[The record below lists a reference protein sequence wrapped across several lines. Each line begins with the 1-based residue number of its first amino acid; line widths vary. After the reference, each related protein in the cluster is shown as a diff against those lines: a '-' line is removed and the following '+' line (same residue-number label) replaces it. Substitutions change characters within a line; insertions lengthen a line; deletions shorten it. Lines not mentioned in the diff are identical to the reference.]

1 MTRLWWR
8 GLLRRRRGR
17 LAGAVIGTATAV
29 ALLAALG
36 MFLATSKASMTAR
49 AASGVG
55 VDWQVQVAQ
64 GADPAQVAAAVA
76 AEPGTIATEVVG
88 FATTTG
94 LSATTGGTT
103 QTTGPGVV
111 VGLPAGYA
119 ATFPAE
125 LRTLTGDGTGVLLA
139 QQTAANLHAGAGD
152 TVSIGLAGQSPVD
165 VTVAGVVDLPQA
177 DSFFQTVGAPA
188 GSGPTAPPDN
198 VILLPADQFATA
210 TAGLASTR
218 PDLVTAQVHAAR
230 SHALPADPAAAYVAA
245 SGAAHHMDV
254 TLAGAG
260 QVGDNLGATLDAARS
275 DALYAQALFLFL
287 GTPGAVLA
295 GLLTATLTA
304 TGATRRRR
312 DQALLRSRGAST
324 TALTRLAAVEAGAVA
339 VGGGLVGLALA
350 AVVGRIA
357 FGAWGFGASALTWLA
372 WTATALGVGALVAAL
387 TVLVPARRDATRTVA
402 AGRRSVGREPRPWWL
417 RWWLDLWL
425 LAGAGVVLWLTRGD
439 TYHLVLA
446 PEGVSQL
453 SVSYWVFAGPALL
466 WLGSGLLTWRLADAL
481 LTRGRPVVAAAAR
494 PFAGPMADTVAAS
507 LSRQRRP
514 VARAV
519 VLLALA
525 LSFAASTATFNA
537 TYRQQAE
544 VDAQLTN
551 GGDVTVTEPP
561 GSTVTADAAAQL
573 AAVPGVRAAE
583 PLLHRYAYVG
593 SDLQDLYG
601 VQPGSIGTAVHL
613 QDSWFQGGT
622 APQLMSDLAASPD
635 NILVSAETVK
645 DFQLHPGD
653 TLKLRLPDANGSL
666 VTVPFVY
673 AGVATEFPTAPK
685 DSFLVANA
693 DYVAAQTHN
702 PAVGA
707 FLLDTGGVN
716 QAQVA
721 DAVRATVGTGP
732 QVTAVTSTRAV
743 IGSSLTAVDLA
754 GLTRVELAF
763 AVALAVAA
771 GGLVL
776 ALALAER
783 RRTFALAS
791 AQGAS
796 PRQLRAMVGAEAGFV
811 AVAGGLAGAVSGWA
825 LSLMLVR
832 VLTGVFD
839 PPPDHLAVPWPY
851 LAATA
856 GITAAAIL
864 AANAGFAA
872 WVAGR
877 PVIAEI
883 KEL

>member
-1 MTRLWWR
+1 MTLLWWR

-17 LAGAVIGTATAV
+17 LAGAVVGTATAV

-36 MFLATSKASMTAR
+36 TFLASSKASMTAR
-49 AASGVG
+49 AVAGVG

-64 GADPAQVAAAVA
+64 GADPAQVAAAVT
-76 AEPGTIATEVVG
+76 AEPGTTGTRVVG
-88 FATTTG
+88 FAQTTG

-111 VGLPAGYA
+111 LGLPADYA
-119 ATFPAE
+119 ATFPGE
-125 LRTLTGDGTGVLLA
+125 IRTLTGDGTGVLLA

-152 TVSIGLAGQSPVD
+152 TVAIGFAGQKPVD
-165 VTVAGVVDLPQA
+165 VRVAGVVDLPMA
-177 DSFFQTVGAPA
+177 DSLFQTVGAPT

-198 VILLPADQFATA
+198 VILLPAPTFATV
-210 TAGLASTR
+210 TAPLAANR

-254 TLAGAG
+254 VLAGAG

-287 GTPGAVLA
+287 GIPGAVLA
-295 GLLTATLTA
+295 GLLTAAVTS

-312 DQALLRSRGAST
+312 EQALLRSRGASVG
-324 TALTRLAAVEAGAVA
+324 ALTRLAAAEATAVA
-339 VGGGLVGLALA
+339 VGGGVVGLAVA
-350 AVVGRIA
+350 ALVGRWA
-357 FGAWGFGASALTWLA
+357 FGAWGFGASGTAWLA
-372 WTATALGVGALVAAL
+372 WTATALGAGAVVAVL
-387 TVLVPARRDATRTVA
+387 TVLAPARRDATRTVA
-402 AGRRSVGREPRPWWL
+402 SGRRTVGRTGRPWWL

-425 LAGAGVVLWLTRGD
+425 LAGAGVVLWLTRAD
-439 TYHLVLA
+439 TYSLVLA
-446 PEGVSQL
+446 PEGVPQL

-466 WLGSGLLTWRLADAL
+466 WVGAGLLTWRLADTL
-481 LTRGRPVVAAAAR
+481 LTRGRPAVAAAVR
-494 PFAGPMADTVAAS
+494 PFAGPMAGTVAAT

-561 GSTVTADAAAQL
+561 GSTVTAEAATRL

-583 PLLHRYAYVG
+583 PMLHRFAYVG
-593 SDLQDLYG
+593 TDLQDLYG
-601 VQPGSIGTAVHL
+601 VQPGTIGDAVHL
-613 QDSWFQGGT
+613 QDSWFKGGT
-622 APQLMSDLAASPD
+622 ARQLMADLAASPD

-653 TLKLRLPDANGSL
+653 TIRLRLPDAGGSL

-693 DYVAAQTHN
+693 DYVAARTHN

-707 FLLDTGGVN
+707 FLLDTGGGH

-721 DAVRATVGTGP
+721 DAVRRVVGTGP
-732 QVTAVTSTRAV
+732 QVTAVTTTRAV

-791 AQGAS
+791 ALGANR
-796 PRQLRAMVGAEAGFV
+796 RQLRAMVGAEAGFV
-811 AVAGGLAGAVSGWA
+811 AVAGALAGAVSGWA

-839 PPPDHLAVPWPY
+839 PPPDHLAVPWAY
-851 LAATA
+851 LGATGVVTAAAVLAATA
-856 GITAAAIL
+856 GFATWL
-864 AANAGFAA
+864 AR
-872 WVAGR
+872 R